1 LNFTAL
7 ELTQK
12 LIGFNSCNPP
22 GNEAEIAKYCGNILL
37 DHGFEISYYEM
48 AVNRLHLIAEKGL
61 SKDKLPI
68 ILTGHFDTVP
78 LGEVPWQYNPY
89 QATVSDGKLYGRGA
103 SDMKSGVAALI
114 YAAIQSFEKQFVV
127 GGIRFI
133 LTAGEENFC
142 EGMQQLA
149 NHPDAYLGSASAIIV
164 GEPTSNQ
171 PAIGHKGALLLN
183 AVSRGVTAH
192 SSMPDDG
199 ENAIY
204 KAAQAITSIANIKWN
219 VKDKWLGATTINV
232 GIISGGMN
240 PNSVPDNAQFSI
252 DARTTAAFDN
262 KKVLGHLKK
271 ILGDKVY
278 LETIVDL
285 EPVISLPN
293 SSFISTV
300 LAVCKKNQED
310 WRLTLPYVTDA
321 SILKKLYPNVPV
333 IILGPG
339 EARQAH
345 QTDEFCYIEKIS
357 EAVELYKNIIIKWSE
372 ESNE

>member
-1 LNFTAL
+1 MNFTAL

-22 GNEAEIAKYCGNILL
+22 GNEAEIAKYCGDILL

-48 AVNRLHLIAEKGL
+48 AVGRLHLIAEKGL
-61 SKDKLPI
+61 SKDKPPI

-78 LGEVPWQYNPY
+78 LGDSPWCYRPY
-89 QATVSDGKLYGRGA
+89 QATIDDGKLYGRGA

-114 YAAIQSFEKQFVV
+114 CAAIESLENETIA
-127 GGIRFI
+127 GGIRLI

-149 NHPDAYLGSASAIIV
+149 NHPDANLGSASAIVV
-164 GEPTSNQ
+164 GEPTSNM

-204 KAAQAITSIANIKWN
+204 KAARAITSIENIKWD
-219 VKDKWLGATTINV
+219 VKDEWLGATTINV
-232 GIISGGMN
+232 GLMSGGMN

-252 DARTTAAFDN
+252 DARTTAAFGN
-262 KKVLGHLKK
+262 KNVLSHLKK

-285 EPVISLPN
+285 EPVITMPESV
-293 SSFISTV
+293 FIATV
-300 LAVCKKNQED
+300 LEVCKKSQQKE
-310 WRLTLPYVTDA
+310 RLTLPYVTDA
-321 SILKKLYPNVPV
+321 SILKKSYPNAPI

-339 EARQAH
+339 EPRQAH

-357 EAVELYKNIIIKWSE
+357 EAVELYKNIIIKWSK
-372 ESNE
+372 ESYE